1 MVERG
6 QTCPNLIRAFMD
18 PLGLGSSSR
27 RSPLHSVVRT
37 NVQIYIH
44 DIDKKRKPF
53 TSCSQSSII
62 RSEVYSTH
70 DHIDK
75 RRSFLAVHLGR
86 NLNVD
91 LCWYRLWNLQ
101 VEHVSEMFIEKNC

>member
-1 MVERG
+1 MLERG

-18 PLGLGSSSR
+18 PLGLGSSGTIS
-27 RSPLHSVVRT
+27 SSVVRT

-44 DIDKKRKPF
+44 DIDKKRKLF

-70 DHIDK
+70 DHIYN
-75 RRSFLAVHLGR
+75 RRSFLAIHLGR